1 MRRTL
6 AFTALTLLGACAQ
19 GPVPDAREQPAVL
32 LLGEQHDAA
41 DHARLQR
48 EWVQALAGR
57 RQLAALAIEMAEQGT
72 STAGLAAQA
81 DEAAVRAA
89 LRWNEQAWPWPRYR
103 EPVMAAVRAGVP
115 VLGANLPRAQ
125 MRAAMADVQLEAL
138 LPGGALQA
146 QQQAIRLGHCDL
158 LPEPQIAPMT
168 RIQIARDRAMA
179 ETVMR
184 AAMTGRTVLLIA
196 GAGHVDEALGVPR
209 HLPAALDVR
218 ALRLPPVPVAQDPCD
233 DLRRQLA
240 PPRGAA
246 GASPS

>member
-1 MRRTL
+1 ML

-19 GPVPDAREQPAVL
+19 GLAPDVLRAQPAVL
-32 LLGEQHDAA
+32 LLGEQHDAP
-41 DHARLQR
+41 DHAQLQR
-48 EWVQALAGR
+48 EWVEKLAGR
-57 RQLAALAIEMAEQGT
+57 RQLAALAIEMAEQGAT
-72 STAGLAAQA
+72 TAGLAPQA

-125 MRAAMADVQLEAL
+125 MRIAMADVQLESL
-138 LPGGALQA
+138 LPGSALQA

-179 ETVMR
+179 DTVTG
-184 AAMTGRTVLLIA
+184 ATLPGRTVVLIA

-209 HLPAALDVR
+209 HLPDSLRVA
-218 ALRLPPVPVAQDPCD
+218 ALRLPPAPAGEDHCET
-233 DLRRQLA
+233 LRRQLT
-240 PPRGAA
+240 PPRGAT
-246 GASPS
+246 GQPTS